1 MIVRLISKDG
11 REIKEIKKTQEITV
25 RNAKKRGLHGIP
37 GNVALI
43 RRKKYSSSRNL
54 FSTTPV

>member
-11 REIKEIKKTQEITV
+11 REIKEIKENSGNCSQEC
-25 RNAKKRGLHGIP
+25 KKRGLHGIP

-43 RRKKYSSSRNL
+43 LYSENRSVR
-54 FSTTPV
+54 FCDQDGQK